1 MKMRNYGKLK
11 LMNILLFL
19 ILFIQALLHFI
30 SNSDI
35 SQIEILSKLTK
46 SFHWFN
52 LVLQEPQGI
61 EMGPRASSA

>member
-1 MKMRNYGKLK
+1 
-11 LMNILLFL
+11 MNILLFL

-35 SQIEILSKLTK
+35 SQMEILSKLTK

-52 LVLQEPQGI
+52 LVSQEPQGI

>member
-19 ILFIQALLHFI
+19 ILFIQALFNFI
-30 SNSDI
+30 SNWDI

-52 LVLQEPQGI
+52 LVSQEPQGI

>member
-35 SQIEILSKLTK
+35 SQMEILSKLTK

-52 LVLQEPQGI
+52 LVSQEPQGI

>member
-52 LVLQEPQGI
+52 LVSQEPQGI